1 VTADQATLAQPL
13 AGMLVIDASRMMP
26 GAVLARNLI
35 DLGARVIKVE
45 DPVVGDPM
53 RLTPPL
59 VGGIGVGFCVY
70 YRGAESLRL
79 DLRTSKGMDRLRG
92 LLARA
97 DVFVES
103 FRPGTLARW
112 GLRLDRSEAPSE
124 PRAADEQVEPAPT
137 GQADDV
143 EGVPTQLVSC
153 SLPAFGDDDK
163 RVAHDLNVVGLT
175 GLLGQLP
182 KHLLS
187 HGSGND
193 IPRMLIGDVLTG
205 LLATSSVLAALLAR
219 ARSGRGQHIHQ
230 TMLGAPLP
238 LLTWAWADRAAGGGG
253 MLETAL
259 AGRVPCYRCYRCADG
274 LLISVGC
281 LEPKFWA
288 SLCEALERPQYA
300 ALGLD
305 LGERGRAAAD
315 AIAELFA
322 SQAREHW
329 LRVLGDKDLPVAAVH
344 DLDAARSETILASA
358 GLLERTPMPNGGT
371 LSVPGPALAALG
383 RTPSRPAPRLGE
395 HDASLFAEF
404 GIT

>member
-1 VTADQATLAQPL
+1 MTISLAQPL
-13 AGMLVIDASRMMP
+13 AGMLVVDAARMMP

-35 DLGARVIKVE
+35 DLGARVIKIE

-79 DLRTSKGMDRLRG
+79 DLRTSKGMERLRA
-92 LLARA
+92 LLGRA
-97 DVFVES
+97 DVFIES

-112 GLRLDRSEAPSE
+112 GLELGRGRSEAEPAREGESGEPSE
-124 PRAADEQVEPAPT
+124 PAPAFPT
-137 GQADDV
+137 
-143 EGVPTQLVSC
+143 LVSC

-187 HGSGND
+187 QGPGSD

-205 LLATSSVLAALLAR
+205 LLATSSVLAALLVR

-230 TMLGAPLP
+230 SMLGAPLP

-259 AGRVPCYRCYRCADG
+259 AGRVACYRCYRCADG

-288 SLCEALERPQYA
+288 SLCEALGRPQYA
-300 ALGLD
+300 NLGLD

-315 AIAELFA
+315 AIAEVFA
-322 SQAREHW
+322 GQPREHW
-329 LRVLGDKDLPVAAVH
+329 LRLLGDKDLPIAAVH

-395 HDASLFAEF
+395 HDAAILGEF
-404 GIT
+404 GLG

>member
-1 VTADQATLAQPL
+1 VTSDSQATLARPL
-13 AGMLVIDASRMMP
+13 EGMLVIDASRMMP

-79 DLRTSKGMDRLRG
+79 DLRTSKGMERLRA

-112 GLRLDRSEAPSE
+112 GLELGRTSASADAGADAATTSE
-124 PRAADEQVEPAPT
+124 PEP
-137 GQADDV
+137 GF
-143 EGVPTQLVSC
+143 GVPAQLVSC

-187 HGSGND
+187 HGSGSD

-219 ARSGRGQHIHQ
+219 ARSGRGQHIYQ
-230 TMLGAPLP
+230 AMLGAPLP
-238 LLTWAWADRAAGGGG
+238 LMTWAWADRAAGGGG

-300 ALGLD
+300 SLGLD

-322 SQAREHW
+322 GQPREYW
-329 LRVLGDKDLPVAAVH
+329 LRVLSDKDLPVAAVH

-404 GIT
+404 ELA